1 MAEGVGTRRCA
12 PVKDQEL
19 EINCHLLCDRLS
31 ASPAIAQGGG
41 GFGATLGA
49 QNVGPRYPGDEEK
62 DVGGCVWRRQWTL
75 DDRGHR
81 VLRRVRV
88 CY

>member
-1 MAEGVGTRRCA
+1 LRPGELTRNWKLIVVA
-12 PVKDQEL
+12 FAAG
-19 EINCHLLCDRLS
+19 LS

-62 DVGGCVWRRQWTL
+62 DVGGCVWRRQWII
-75 DDRGHR
+75 DDQGHR
-81 VLRRVRV
+81 VLRRVRI

>member
-1 MAEGVGTRRCA
+1 MTSNWKLIVVCCA
-12 PVKDQEL
+12 TV
-19 EINCHLLCDRLS
+19 LS
-31 ASPAIAQGGG
+31 ESQAIAQGGG

-62 DVGGCVWRRQWTL
+62 DVGGCVWRRQWII

-81 VLRRVRV
+81 VLQRVRV